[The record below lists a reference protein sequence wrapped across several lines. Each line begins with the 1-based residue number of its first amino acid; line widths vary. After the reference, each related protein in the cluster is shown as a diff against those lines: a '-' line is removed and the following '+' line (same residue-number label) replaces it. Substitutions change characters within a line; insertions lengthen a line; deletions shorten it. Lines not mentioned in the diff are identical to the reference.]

1 MTGFFFWDWLKHDHN
16 YGGGST
22 STDHRDG
29 YVEGTTGNDVIG
41 AGYTDSDGDKIDSN
55 DAILTG
61 ETGNDDI
68 VIAGKGDDKVY
79 SGKGNDEVYG
89 GGGKDTVLGGSG
101 DDVIYGDATRSAPG
115 TVSNSYDCKSLWD
128 YSSNCDKWFDWGNLV
143 CKKLSW
149 FDSWDNHLKLTLDK
163 GCLLSKL
170 NFDGA
175 SKGGYAKIFDI
186 NGKVLFE
193 GNVSSTLSL
202 NIDAAVKIEL
212 WTNNGCTL
220 KSIDYAQ
227 GGFDGID
234 GGEADDDLLEGGLG
248 NDTIYGNAGDDTI
261 KGQEGN
267 DKLYGNSGDDRIEGG
282 KGADLIFGDGSG
294 GGSNAG
300 EVDLDVSG
308 AKYTLATWSLNSFTV
323 TGADGNVFPN
333 STSGLSDSKVAGATL
348 TIKAGTQPVAV
359 GVNDSDSRL
368 EDGDLNQVLAKGVTI
383 NGVSAGAGSRFT
395 PEYAYSI
402 RPVGSSDPNDVIK
415 IYAVELHGNQ
425 TVGFVS
431 DKPITVGQQYTM
443 IEKIS
448 DYPNVQ
454 YSSLADSYITADGG
468 AAGGASGANGNDT
481 ILGGSGDDTIYG
493 GGGNDSI
500 EGGSG
505 KDVIYGDNGPN
516 GGGSTPPASGAR
528 ESFEWDKAP
537 DPNSSGAIDNNDPL
551 SGGFSQN
558 TGSVNVSFS
567 VKSTNESPETKFQ
580 TDQQKVHSI
589 TTDGPEADKYSSMA
603 SRLNSNDESATYQWA
618 FSSTVS
624 NVSFR
629 INDIDADS
637 KITVKAYDLNGNLV
651 SIDVKAE
658 NGTHLTLSDKDG
670 VGGKETVSHS
680 GNDTAADTSPYHSV
694 LVNIAGP
701 ISRLEIKH
709 EQDGHDTSEIN
720 VTDIY
725 FDATGGGNGG
735 GNGVAGNDT
744 ILGGSG
750 DDSLF
755 GEGGDDSII
764 GGAGKDAMSGGEGN
778 DVFKV
783 SSSAEGAG
791 DVIVGGNGPDQN
803 TDNDTLDLR
812 GAGKVTINQSADSTD
827 AGSYK
832 GTVIFSDGKT
842 LTFSQIETILTD
854 PQVNEK
860 PDAIDD
866 AATTAEDNSVTIDVL
881 ANDTDPEGDPLTI
894 VNVSDP
900 AHGTAAIVGGKIVY
914 TPDADYNGT
923 DTITYTI
930 SDGNGN
936 TDTATVTVTV
946 TPVNDAPVAADDAA
960 STPED
965 TAVTINVLGNDTD
978 VDGDPLTITNVS
990 APANGTATIVG
1001 GQIVYTP
1008 NPDFNGTDTITYT
1021 ISDGKGGTDT
1031 ATVTVT
1037 VGGVNDAPV
1046 AVDDTATTPEDTAI
1060 TLNPLANDT
1069 DPDGDTLSIVGTP
1082 VSANGGTV
1090 TVNPNGTIN
1099 YTPAPN
1105 FNGTDT
1111 ITYTVTD
1118 PSGATDTATITVNVT
1133 PVNDAPV
1140 AGDDAVSTPEDTA
1153 VTIDVLANDTDVD
1166 GDTLSVAGLTP
1177 PANGTVQVV
1186 AGKIV
1191 YTPNANFNGTDS
1203 FTYTVSDGNGGTD
1216 VATVTVNVGGVND
1229 APVAVDDTVTTP
1241 EDQPVTFDPLAND
1254 TDPDGDPL
1262 SYQGTPT
1269 AEHGTVTVNPDGTI
1283 TYTPDPDYNGPDTI
1297 TYVVKDPSGLTDTG
1311 TITVNVT
1318 PVNDAPD
1325 AVDDA
1330 SGTDQGAPVTIDVL
1344 GNDTDVDGD
1353 TLTIQ
1358 SVGTPAN
1365 GTAQIVAGKIV
1376 YTPAAGFVGTDTF
1389 TYTISDGNGGT
1400 DTATV
1405 TVTVDNV
1412 NDAPVAVDDTVTTP
1426 EDQPVTFD
1434 PLANDTDPDG
1444 DPLSYQGTP
1453 TAEHGTVT
1461 VNPDGTITYTP
1472 DPDYNGPDTITYVV
1486 KDPSGLTDTGTITV
1500 NVTPVNDAPDAVDD
1514 ASGTDQGA
1522 PVTIDVLGND
1532 TDVDGDTLTIQSVG
1546 TPANGTAQIVAGK
1559 IVYTPAAGFVGTDT
1573 FTYTISDGNGGT
1585 DTATVT
1591 VTVDN
1596 VNDAPVA
1603 VDDTVTTPEDQPVTF
1618 DPLANDTDPDG
1629 DPLSYDGVP
1638 TATNGTVTVNP
1649 DGTITYTPNPDF
1661 NGTDTITYTVKDP
1674 SGLTDTGTITVTV
1687 TPVNDAPVAVDD
1699 ADTTD
1704 ENTAVT
1710 IDVLGNDTDVDGDT
1724 LTIQSV
1730 GTPANGTAAIVAG
1743 MIVYTPHA
1751 GFAGT
1756 DTFEYTITDGN
1767 GGTDTATITVTVKD
1781 TIQPDGIVEGTDGDD
1796 LIDDDYT
1803 GDPEGDMV
1811 DNDDALDPTSGDD
1824 DLIEAYSG
1832 DDTVIAGSGDDTV
1845 YGGDGDDSIH
1855 GNSGDDSIF
1864 GEDGNDTI
1872 FGDEGDDTIDAGKDG
1887 RPDKAAAI
1895 PGVDNDTNPND
1906 DRDLVYGGL
1915 GNDSIMTGDDADTIY
1930 GGAGTDTIKAGID
1943 DDEVYGGSG
1952 DDLIDDIQGSDL
1964 IYGGDGNDTI
1974 LAGIDTFSDYE
1985 GDDPNLPNPLY
1996 PGALS
2001 DPDKTDGK
2009 DTIYG
2014 GKGNDSIMTGDD
2026 ADSIYGGS
2034 GEDTIHAGI
2043 DDDYVEGG
2051 KGKDSI
2057 IGGHGS
2063 DTIYGNSGDDW
2074 INAGDSTLL
2083 WGQEPDATDPVPE
2096 NGKDLVYGGEG
2107 NDTIFGQDDDDS
2119 LYGGTGNDSID
2130 GGIDDDFISGG
2141 QGDDTLLGGQ
2151 GDDTIEG
2158 NTGNDLMYGGSG
2170 DDSIEGGQD
2179 VDTIHGDAGD
2189 DTLRGNMGDDVLYGG
2204 SGDDSIDGG
2213 AGNDTIT
2220 GGDGVD
2226 NIFGANDRDVILGS
2240 NVGDFVD
2247 GGSGGDD
2254 YDILDLT
2261 GSKPAGGYIKVKYD
2275 TNPENG
2281 TVEYYDDKSMLL
2293 GTSRF
2298 EEIEKVIP
2306 CFTPGTLIAT
2316 PRGEVPVES
2325 LKEGDRVITRDNG
2338 IQEIRWLGMTNLMG
2352 REALQKEHLK
2362 PVLIQKGSLGYGLP
2376 ERDMLVSPNHRVLV
2390 NNDKTALYFEER
2402 EVLVAAKHLTGLAG
2416 VNRVDTMKTTYV
2428 HFMFDQH
2435 EVVLSD
2441 GSWTESFQPGHQTLD
2456 GLGNAQRQE
2465 ILELFPELAS
2475 EKGREDYHAARRTLK
2490 KHEAQLLTK

>member
-1 MTGFFFWDWLKHDHN
+1 MTGFFFWDWLKHDYN

-61 ETGNDDI
+61 EVGNDDI

-79 SGKGNDEVYG
+79 AGKGNDEVYG

-149 FDSWDNHLKLTLDK
+149 FDNWDNHLKLTLDK

-175 SKGGYAKIFDI
+175 SKGGYCKIFDI

-248 NDTIYGNAGDDTI
+248 NDTIYGNGGDDTI
-261 KGQEGN
+261 KGGDGN

-282 KGADLIFGDGSG
+282 KGADVIFGDGSG

-300 EVDLDVSG
+300 EIDLDVSG

-359 GVNDSDSRL
+359 GVNDSDSRF

-415 IYAVELHGNQ
+415 IYAVELHGNT

-454 YSSLADSYITADGG
+454 YSNLADSYITADGG

-558 TGSVNVSFS
+558 TGSVNVTFS
-567 VKSTNESPETKFQ
+567 VKATNESPETKFQ

-603 SRLNSNDESATYQWA
+603 SRLNSDDESATYQWA

-637 KITVKAYDLNGNLV
+637 KVTIKAYDLNGNLV

-658 NGTHLTLSDKDG
+658 SGTHLTLSDKDG

-694 LVNIAGP
+694 LVNIPGP

-750 DDSLF
+750 DDSIF

-764 GGAGKDAMSGGEGN
+764 GGAGKDAMSGGDGN
-778 DVFKV
+778 DIFKV

-812 GAGKVTINQSADSTD
+812 GAGKVTINQSADTTD

-860 PDAIDD
+860 PDAINDT
-866 AATTAEDNSVTIDVL
+866 ATTDEDNAVTIDVL
-881 ANDTDPEGDPLTI
+881 ANDTDPEGDTLTI
-894 VNVSDP
+894 TTVSDP
-900 AHGTAAIVGGKIVY
+900 ANGTAAIVGGKIVY
-914 TPDADYNGT
+914 TPDANFNGT

-946 TPVNDAPVAADDAA
+946 NPVNDAPVAADDAA

-965 TAVTINVLGNDTD
+965 TAVTINVLGNDMD

-990 APANGTATIVG
+990 TPANGTATIVG

-1021 ISDGKGGTDT
+1021 ISDGNGGTDT

-1037 VGGVNDAPV
+1037 VGSVNDAPV

-1090 TVNPNGTIN
+1090 TVNPNGTIS

-1133 PVNDAPV
+1133 PVNDAP
-1140 AGDDAVSTPEDTA
+1140 
-1153 VTIDVLANDTDVD
+1153 
-1166 GDTLSVAGLTP
+1166 
-1177 PANGTVQVV
+1177 
-1186 AGKIV
+1186 
-1191 YTPNANFNGTDS
+1191 
-1203 FTYTVSDGNGGTD
+1203 
-1216 VATVTVNVGGVND
+1216 
-1229 APVAVDDTVTTP
+1229 
-1241 EDQPVTFDPLAND
+1241 
-1254 TDPDGDPL
+1254 
-1262 SYQGTPT
+1262 
-1269 AEHGTVTVNPDGTI
+1269 
-1283 TYTPDPDYNGPDTI
+1283 
-1297 TYVVKDPSGLTDTG
+1297 
-1311 TITVNVT
+1311 
-1318 PVNDAPD
+1318 D

-1330 SGTDQGAPVTIDVL
+1330 SGTDQGTPVTIDVL
-1344 GNDTDVDGD
+1344 G
-1353 TLTIQ
+1353 
-1358 SVGTPAN
+1358 
-1365 GTAQIVAGKIV
+1365 
-1376 YTPAAGFVGTDTF
+1376 
-1389 TYTISDGNGGT
+1389 
-1400 DTATV
+1400 
-1405 TVTVDNV
+1405 
-1412 NDAPVAVDDTVTTP
+1412 
-1426 EDQPVTFD
+1426 
-1434 PLANDTDPDG
+1434 
-1444 DPLSYQGTP
+1444 
-1453 TAEHGTVT
+1453 
-1461 VNPDGTITYTP
+1461 
-1472 DPDYNGPDTITYVV
+1472 
-1486 KDPSGLTDTGTITV
+1486 
-1500 NVTPVNDAPDAVDD
+1500 
-1514 ASGTDQGA
+1514 
-1522 PVTIDVLGND
+1522 
-1532 TDVDGDTLTIQSVG
+1532 
-1546 TPANGTAQIVAGK
+1546 
-1559 IVYTPAAGFVGTDT
+1559 
-1573 FTYTISDGNGGT
+1573 
-1585 DTATVT
+1585 
-1591 VTVDN
+1591 
-1596 VNDAPVA
+1596 
-1603 VDDTVTTPEDQPVTF
+1603 
-1618 DPLANDTDPDG
+1618 
-1629 DPLSYDGVP
+1629 
-1638 TATNGTVTVNP
+1638 
-1649 DGTITYTPNPDF
+1649 
-1661 NGTDTITYTVKDP
+1661 
-1674 SGLTDTGTITVTV
+1674 
-1687 TPVNDAPVAVDD
+1687 
-1699 ADTTD
+1699 
-1704 ENTAVT
+1704 
-1710 IDVLGNDTDVDGDT
+1710 
-1724 LTIQSV
+1724 
-1730 GTPANGTAAIVAG
+1730 
-1743 MIVYTPHA
+1743 
-1751 GFAGT
+1751 
-1756 DTFEYTITDGN
+1756 
-1767 GGTDTATITVTVKD
+1767 
-1781 TIQPDGIVEGTDGDD
+1781 
-1796 LIDDDYT
+1796 
-1803 GDPEGDMV
+1803 
-1811 DNDDALDPTSGDD
+1811 
-1824 DLIEAYSG
+1824 
-1832 DDTVIAGSGDDTV
+1832 
-1845 YGGDGDDSIH
+1845 
-1855 GNSGDDSIF
+1855 
-1864 GEDGNDTI
+1864 
-1872 FGDEGDDTIDAGKDG
+1872 
-1887 RPDKAAAI
+1887 
-1895 PGVDNDTNPND
+1895 
-1906 DRDLVYGGL
+1906 
-1915 GNDSIMTGDDADTIY
+1915 
-1930 GGAGTDTIKAGID
+1930 
-1943 DDEVYGGSG
+1943 
-1952 DDLIDDIQGSDL
+1952 
-1964 IYGGDGNDTI
+1964 
-1974 LAGIDTFSDYE
+1974 
-1985 GDDPNLPNPLY
+1985 
-1996 PGALS
+1996 
-2001 DPDKTDGK
+2001 
-2009 DTIYG
+2009 
-2014 GKGNDSIMTGDD
+2014 
-2026 ADSIYGGS
+2026 
-2034 GEDTIHAGI
+2034 
-2043 DDDYVEGG
+2043 
-2051 KGKDSI
+2051 
-2057 IGGHGS
+2057 
-2063 DTIYGNSGDDW
+2063 
-2074 INAGDSTLL
+2074 
-2083 WGQEPDATDPVPE
+2083 
-2096 NGKDLVYGGEG
+2096 
-2107 NDTIFGQDDDDS
+2107 
-2119 LYGGTGNDSID
+2119 
-2130 GGIDDDFISGG
+2130 
-2141 QGDDTLLGGQ
+2141 
-2151 GDDTIEG
+2151 
-2158 NTGNDLMYGGSG
+2158 
-2170 DDSIEGGQD
+2170 
-2179 VDTIHGDAGD
+2179 
-2189 DTLRGNMGDDVLYGG
+2189 
-2204 SGDDSIDGG
+2204 
-2213 AGNDTIT
+2213 
-2220 GGDGVD
+2220 
-2226 NIFGANDRDVILGS
+2226 
-2240 NVGDFVD
+2240 
-2247 GGSGGDD
+2247 
-2254 YDILDLT
+2254 
-2261 GSKPAGGYIKVKYD
+2261 
-2275 TNPENG
+2275 
-2281 TVEYYDDKSMLL
+2281 
-2293 GTSRF
+2293 
-2298 EEIEKVIP
+2298 
-2306 CFTPGTLIAT
+2306 
-2316 PRGEVPVES
+2316 
-2325 LKEGDRVITRDNG
+2325 
-2338 IQEIRWLGMTNLMG
+2338 
-2352 REALQKEHLK
+2352 
-2362 PVLIQKGSLGYGLP
+2362 
-2376 ERDMLVSPNHRVLV
+2376 
-2390 NNDKTALYFEER
+2390 
-2402 EVLVAAKHLTGLAG
+2402 
-2416 VNRVDTMKTTYV
+2416 
-2428 HFMFDQH
+2428 
-2435 EVVLSD
+2435 
-2441 GSWTESFQPGHQTLD
+2441 
-2456 GLGNAQRQE
+2456 
-2465 ILELFPELAS
+2465 
-2475 EKGREDYHAARRTLK
+2475 
-2490 KHEAQLLTK
+2490 